1 MVNSYS
7 HKQDVFLKLVLDKL
21 FGFKIDEKRF
31 EILKE
36 DAIRGLKNFTSEQP
50 YHHAIYYL
58 SLVLTEPAW
67 SKSELLDAMQCKL
80 EFLRFFFKPLSY

>member
-7 HKQDVFLKLVLDKL
+7 HKQDVFLKLVLDEL

-36 DAIRGLKNFTSEQP
+36 EATRALKNFKSEQP
-50 YHHAIYYL
+50 YSHAVYYL

-67 SKSELLDAMQCKL
+67 SKSELLDAMEC
-80 EFLRFFFKPLSY
+80 EF